1 MLILYL
7 WEQARENPTSRN
19 TGRTKYMSHF
29 VLLGAWSCCGDHS
42 GSRLFLAGLGT
53 AAERAA
59 KGASPLACKLNL
71 KNGVP
76 LCVGEAMKVRL
87 RSVNKETCR
96 EVWLPAWR
104 VDDLVVQ
111 IRRRRDRGCSWLA
124 ISRMTGLSVDTCH
137 ELYV

>member
-7 WEQARENPTSRN
+7 WKQARENLICN
-19 TGRTKYMSHF
+19 TRRTKDIPHF
-29 VLLGAWSCCGDHS
+29 VLLGAWNCCGGHFRL
-42 GSRLFLAGLGT
+42 RLFLAGLGT

-71 KNGVP
+71 KNGAP
-76 LCVGEAMKVRL
+76 LCVGDAMKIRL

-137 ELYV
+137 ELHV